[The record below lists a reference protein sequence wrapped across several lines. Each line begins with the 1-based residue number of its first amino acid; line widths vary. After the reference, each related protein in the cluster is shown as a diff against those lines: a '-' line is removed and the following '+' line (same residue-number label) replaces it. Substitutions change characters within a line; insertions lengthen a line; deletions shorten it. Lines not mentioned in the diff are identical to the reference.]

1 MQLPIDSIK
10 VKEGRRPVDQN
21 KVRELA
27 ESMKQVGLM
36 NSVTV
41 NTDLELIAGA
51 HRLAAAQLLGWEEIE
66 CRMMDADALTY
77 ELAEIDENLMRN
89 ELHYLDQ
96 GAAYK
101 RRDELLD
108 EMGARPKAGD
118 NQYTAGRVEITPPI
132 KTTEELAAELGVS
145 KSTFKQ
151 AKQMAR
157 DILPEVQDAIKAADL
172 PKTDALKIARLEPE
186 AQKQVAD
193 KLNSGAKNLLDAK
206 RQIHQ
211 EEKAERKDISAIDE
225 SLFKLINADIRD
237 GLSEIPDNSVD
248 FIITDPPYPREYIP
262 LYGELS
268 KVAARVLKEGG
279 SALVMCGQSYL
290 PEVMSEL
297 CKDLTYHWTLCY
309 LTPGGQSPSL
319 WQKRTNTFWKPII
332 WLTKGEYT
340 GDYIGDKISSPTN
353 DNDKEH
359 HKWGQSVGG
368 FAEIVEKF
376 TNPNQTIL
384 DPFLGGGTTALVCY
398 QLKRNFIG
406 CDIDPECIN
415 ITRERLSCK

>member
-1 MQLPIDSIK
+1 MKLRLSDIT
-10 VKEGRRPVDQN
+10 VKQGRRAVN
-21 KVRELA
+21 ESIVRELA
-27 ESMKQVGLM
+27 QSMSEVGLI
-36 NSVTV
+36 NPITVTQDK
-41 NTDLELIAGA
+41 TLITGA
-51 HRLAAAQLLGWEEIE
+51 HRLAAAKLLGWTDIE
-66 CRMMDADALTY
+66 ATVSELEGLRA

-89 ELHYLDQ
+89 ELHYIDR
-96 GAAYK
+96 GNAIK
-101 RRDELLD
+101 RRDEILTQAGLR
-108 EMGARPKAGD
+108 ARAGD
-118 NQYTAGRVEITPPI
+118 NQHIGHAESALP
-132 KTTEELAAELGVS
+132 KTTADIAAEIGIS
-145 KSTFKQ
+145 KRALQVEKQ
-151 AKQMAR
+151 IATNV
-157 DILPEVQDAIKAADL
+157 LPEAQEAIKAADL
-172 PKTDALKIARLEPE
+172 PKTDALKIARMEPE
-186 AQKQVAD
+186 AQKQVAE

-290 PEVMSEL
+290 PEVISEL
-297 CKDLTYHWTLCY
+297 CKDLAYHWTLCY